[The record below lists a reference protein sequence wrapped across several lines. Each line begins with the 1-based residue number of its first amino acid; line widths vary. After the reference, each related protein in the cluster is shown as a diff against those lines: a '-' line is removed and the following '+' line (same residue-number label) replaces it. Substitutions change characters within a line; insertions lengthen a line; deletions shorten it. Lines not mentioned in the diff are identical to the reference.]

1 VPGRVRAI
9 PYLAGQVR
17 RRHFAIES
25 SSAVQK
31 DCFTIPPS
39 NLTLIDFPILV
50 VTLIVS
56 PSISLFSPVFLILTP
71 EIVQFCLFNCL
82 SISLRVSVLA

>member
-39 NLTLIDFPILV
+39 NLTLIDFPVLV
-50 VTLIVS
+50 VTLILS
-56 PSISLFSPVFLILTP
+56 PSISLFSLGMATKFPHSRTSRKTS
-71 EIVQFCLFNCL
+71 EICSTRPLPL
-82 SISLRVSVLA
+82 